1 MKIKQTSRALGY
13 MRVSTEGQARDGV
26 SLDAQEAKIKAYC
39 ELNGLTLARIYADE
53 GLSGKRADNRPAL
66 QEALSALHA
75 GKADALIVYKLDR
88 LARCTIDALEIAKSL
103 DKRGASLHSLTEK
116 LDTGSAMGRFFF
128 TLVASLAEMERGII
142 AERTAAAHAHKRSLG
157 EATGHAPFGWKLAAD
172 GSSLEAD
179 ENEQETLS
187 IIERLQGQG
196 ESQQAIV
203 DALNRLQ
210 RPTKQGGTWQ
220 RSNLRSVLSTL
231 VRRIGV
237 RPEGASQGRD

>member
-13 MRVSTEGQARDGV
+13 VRVSTEGQARDGV

-66 QEALSALHA
+66 QEALSLLHA

-88 LARCTIDALEIAKSL
+88 LARCTIDALEIAQSL
-103 DKRGASLHSLTEK
+103 DKSGASLHSLTEK

-142 AERTAAAHAHKRSLG
+142 AERTAAAHAFKRSRG
-157 EATGHAPFGWKLAAD
+157 EATGHAPFGYALASD
-172 GSSLEAD
+172 GRSLTPVAR
-179 ENEQETLS
+179 EQAALNV
-187 IIERLQGQG
+187 IRRLVAAG
-196 ESQQAIV
+196 ESQRAIV
-203 DALNRLQ
+203 VKLNAKGI
-210 RPTKQGGTWQ
+210 PAKCGGSWT
-220 RSNLRSVLSTL
+220 RASLRSVLSTQAK
-231 VRRIGV
+231 RQ
-237 RPEGASQGRD
+237 AA